1 MQQNSDS
8 RVAVVG
14 IIVSDGDAV
23 ETVNAALH
31 DYAEYVVGR
40 MGLPM
45 RDRGINAITVVMD
58 APQNMIN
65 ALSGRLGKIDGVSA
79 KALFR

>member
-1 MQQNSDS
+1 MEKTDC
-8 RVAVVG
+8 RIALIG

-23 ETVNAALH
+23 EKVNAALH
-31 DYAEYVVGR
+31 DCAAYIVGR

-45 RDRGINAITVVMD
+45 RERGVNAITVVLD
-58 APQNMIN
+58 APLNTIN
-65 ALSGRLGKIDGVSA
+65 ALTGKLGKIDGVSA

>member
-1 MQQNSDS
+1 MENSDC
-8 RVAVVG
+8 RIALIG

-23 ETVNAALH
+23 EKVNAALH
-31 DYAEYVVGR
+31 DCAACIVGR

-45 RDRGINAITVVMD
+45 RERKVSAITVVLD
-58 APQNMIN
+58 APLNTIN
-65 ALSGRLGKIDGVSA
+65 ALTGKLGKIEGVSA